1 MLALVTG
8 ASRGIGRAIALE
20 LAKNNFDVAINFNN
34 SEDAAK
40 DLLNE
45 INALNNQVKAAIF
58 KADAGNFEQV
68 EKMFA
73 DIKNEFNAPVQ
84 VLVNNAGITRD
95 NLIMRMKIEDWQQ
108 VINSNLNSAFYCT
121 KVAIREMLKA
131 KSGRIINIA
140 SISGLIGNPGQA
152 NYSASKAGIIG
163 LTKSTAREYAAKGIT
178 ANAIAPGIIE
188 TDMTRKM
195 PDSAREFI
203 LNQVPAGKIGEP
215 EDVAKAVLFFAS
227 DAAKYITGQVLAVD
241 GGLTMC

>member
-8 ASRGIGRAIALE
+8 GAKGIGRAISLE
-20 LAKNNFDVAINFNN
+20 LAKNNFDVAINFNS

-45 INALNNQVKAAIF
+45 ISALNNQVKAAIF
-58 KADAGNFEQV
+58 KADVSNFEQV
-68 EKMFA
+68 EKMF
-73 DIKNEFNAPVQ
+73 DEIKNEFNAPVQ

-95 NLIMRMKIEDWQQ
+95 NLIMRMKIEDWEN
-108 VINSNLNSAFYCT
+108 VINSNLNSAFYCV
-121 KVAIREMLKA
+121 KAAIREMLKA
-131 KSGRIINIA
+131 KYGRIINIA

-163 LTKSTAREYAAKGIT
+163 LTKSIAREYASKNIT
-178 ANAIAPGIIE
+178 ANAVAPGIIE

-195 PDSAREFI
+195 PDNAKDFI
-203 LNQVPAGKIGEP
+203 LKQVPAGVTGEP
-215 EDVAKAVLFFAS
+215 EDVAKAVAFLAS
-227 DAAKYITGQVLAVD
+227 ENAKYITGQVLAVD

>member
-1 MLALVTG
+1 
-8 ASRGIGRAIALE
+8 
-20 LAKNNFDVAINFNN
+20 
-34 SEDAAK
+34 
-40 DLLNE
+40 
-45 INALNNQVKAAIF
+45 
-58 KADAGNFEQV
+58 
-68 EKMFA
+68 MFA
-73 DIKNEFNAPVQ
+73 DIKNEFNTPVQ